1 MNRTDEFLKEI
12 RAMNGLKNAV
22 LNGISVLKDSR
33 VAQFRLIT
41 DRSFTQEEEISARAI
56 CADYTPAEFKAEVK
70 IVKRVPDAEILR
82 EKIFAFVTDA
92 FPSAGAFL
100 DKSDVK
106 VQLLDSGANFYLE
119 IASGEQTTFASGRIL
134 DEISKYLSS
143 VYCGTFFGNVKVVE
157 KTRDESILDEI
168 PESKEEEY
176 VSEIRTFPIE
186 DFQKIDGV
194 ETLPKEAVYIADVAL
209 CDGPFSVCGTLTYVE
224 EKHYVKHNETT
235 GEDVEKTRF
244 SLTLNDGSA
253 MMRVTYFPKKA
264 TVDRVRE
271 LKVGDSIVLT
281 GSNEEYN
288 GNMSFKAGKLNL
300 GHAPAGFVPTPK
312 KSKPVPKFYH
322 AVHPERY
329 DDYTQ
334 AGFFDDLSKPDDLKK
349 HVFVVFDLE
358 TTGLVSQPAMGKM
371 DRIIEIGAVKIVGGE
386 ITEKFSS
393 FVACPDRLSPK
404 IVELTGIH
412 DEDLIGAPTVEEV
425 IPDFYK
431 FVEGAILVGHNVTF
445 DYNFIRHY
453 GGESGYAFENP
464 SYDTVALAQTILQGV
479 GLANYKL
486 NTIADYY
493 GFTFNHHR
501 AYADAAVTAKIFME
515 LIKTK
520 GKLPF

>member
-1 MNRTDEFLKEI
+1 MNRTEEFLQEI
-12 RAMNGLKNAV
+12 RACGGLKHAV
-22 LNGISVLKDSR
+22 LNGISVFKETR

-41 DRSFTQEEEISARAI
+41 DRSFTKEEEATA
-56 CADYTPAEFKAEVK
+56 KAVCEKYVPQDFGVEIK
-70 IVKRVPDAEILR
+70 IVKRVPDTEILQ
-82 EKIFAFVTDA
+82 EKIFAFVSNA
-92 FPSAGAFL
+92 FPAAGAFL
-100 DKSDVK
+100 SKEDVK

-119 IASGEQTTFASGRIL
+119 IASGEQTMFTSGKIL

-143 VYCGTFFGNVKVVE
+143 VYCGTFYGNVKVVE
-157 KTRDESILDEI
+157 KERDESILEEL
-168 PESKEEEY
+168 PESQEEDY
-176 VSEIRTFPIE
+176 VAEIRTFPIE
-186 DFQKIDGV
+186 DFKKIDGV
-194 ETLPKEAVYIADVAL
+194 ETLPKEAVYMADTSL
-209 CDGPFSVCGTLTYVE
+209 CEGAFSVCGTLAFFE
-224 EKHYVKHNETT
+224 EKQYVKHNETT

-264 TVDRVRE
+264 TVDKVRE

-288 GNMSFKAGKLNL
+288 GNLSFKASKLNL
-300 GHAPAGFVPTPK
+300 GRAPEGFTPVPK

-322 AVHPERY
+322 AVFPEPY
-329 DDYTQ
+329 ADYTQ

-349 HVFVVFDLE
+349 HTFVVFDLE

-371 DRIIEIGAVKIVGGE
+371 DRIIEIGAVKIERGE
-386 ITEKFSS
+386 ITEKFAS

-404 IVELTGIH
+404 IIELTGIH
-412 DEDLIGAPTVEEV
+412 DEDLVGAPTVEEV
-425 IPDFYK
+425 IPDFFK
-431 FVEGAILVGHNVTF
+431 FVEGAILVGHNVNF
-445 DYNFIRHY
+445 DYNFVRHY
-453 GGESGYAFENP
+453 GGENGYAFENKA
-464 SYDTVALAQTILQGV
+464 YDTVALAQNILQGV

-515 LIKTK
+515 LIKAK
-520 GKLPF
+520 GKLPY